1 MNYLNQTPFWPNLAK
16 LNYPPHLKK
25 LITAAE
31 KVWEVWA
38 EADTARVIAEDN
50 LTNAELD
57 HAKRVKDAA
66 RSGSPLPDVLDTRA
80 LEDAQ
85 TYANEVCVM
94 RRHEVS
100 VAVKAMQDG
109 FRKHRV
115 ELAHL
120 AIDKAE
126 AGIENYA
133 KRMKAVAQDLADI
146 EDERRA
152 AYDGLMMM
160 SDYTDPEIR
169 FVPNFGSNS
178 QTTLPRTTEIEAK
191 NSIAAVQSMLDMIAK
206 RGDTEE
212 ATDADS

>member
-1 MNYLNQTPFWPNLAK
+1 MC
-16 LNYPPHLKK
+16 
-25 LITAAE
+25 IR
-31 KVWEVWA
+31 
-38 EADTARVIAEDN
+38 D
-50 LTNAELD
+50 
-57 HAKRVKDAA
+57 
-66 RSGSPLPDVLDTRA
+66 S
-80 LEDAQ
+80 
-85 TYANEVCVM
+85 
-94 RRHEVS
+94 
-100 VAVKAMQDG
+100 
-109 FRKHRV
+109 
-115 ELAHL
+115 
-120 AIDKAE
+120 DKAE

-178 QTTLPRTTEIEAK
+178 QTMLPRTTEIEAK
-191 NSIAAVQSMLDMIAK
+191 TSIAAVQSMLDMIAK